1 MNLILLAVF
10 DVLAGAYVGPP
21 IGAPT
26 RGVGERSF
34 VDAVNDPKSQFA
46 QHPDDYELHEVG
58 SFSLETGRITA
69 VEPRPIVYGRA
80 RQFLSKGGEA

>member
-21 IGAPT
+21 IAAPT

-34 VDAVNDPKSQFA
+34 VDAVNDPKGQFFA
-46 QHPDDYELHEVG
+46 HPDDYELHEVG
-58 SFSLETGRITA
+58 TFNMETGRVTC
-69 VEPRPIVYGRA
+69 VEPRPVVYGRA
-80 RQFLSKGGEA
+80 RSFLKGGDA